1 MNKEKIIILLVSINF
16 LLISCGSMDEA
27 KKVLSNEK
35 IRTTD
40 EFLVK
45 KRDPLTLPPDF
56 RNIPAPD
63 SLKNK
68 NKNKK
73 DNLEKIL
80 KIPEERV
87 EQNNVS
93 AVERAI
99 INEIGN

>member
-16 LLISCGSMDEA
+16 FLISCGSLDDA